1 MHQHDTM
8 KKVAKACLNSR
19 ECSVQE
25 TVYYILP
32 ELKLKRIFPPV
43 YFVNI
48 NLPEERVE
56 VLLSEKELSNLPDD
70 SPNVF
75 NNQKMIIM

>member
-25 TVYYILP
+25 TVYHILP

-48 NLPEERVE
+48 NLP
-56 VLLSEKELSNLPDD
+56 DD